1 MMVRMVLGVVMVA
14 LLGGCALNRSQV
26 AVNGEAGAVPTT
38 ASMNGKKVYISA
50 VDERVFHAKPA
61 TPDNPSVLFKQ
72 IDDKAITER
81 AIARKRNLY
90 GMHIGDVLLQPGHT
104 VPGIVSD
111 AVASAYRQAGYEV
124 VSNPGV
130 QGATGVQVNISQFW
144 SWTVLRGVLD
154 SVTYNRAVLNIK
166 PADGPEYQV
175 KTEVNKEFDITT
187 SDKWKIITEDGL
199 KAVTQETLKHLQ
211 QH

>member
-1 MMVRMVLGVVMVA
+1 MMVRMVLGVAMVA

-26 AVNGEAGAVPTT
+26 DVNGHAGAVPTT
-38 ASMNGKKVYISA
+38 ASLNGKKVYINA
-50 VDERVFHAKPA
+50 VDDRVFHAKPA

-81 AIARKRNLY
+81 AIARKRNMY
-90 GMHIGDVLLQPGHT
+90 GMYIGDVLLQSGHT
-104 VPGIVSD
+104 VPGVVSD

-124 VSNPGV
+124 VNEPGTS
-130 QGATGVQVNISQFW
+130 GASPVQVNIVEFW

-154 SVTYNRAVLNIK
+154 TETHNRAVLKIK

-175 KTEVNKEFDITT
+175 KTEVSEEFNVTT
-187 SDKWKIITEDGL
+187 SDRWKKITEEGL
-199 KAVTQETLKHLQ
+199 KAVTQETLKHL
-211 QH
+211 